1 MYLDKI
7 NRTICTGQNVPDKM
21 YRTKYTGQ
29 NIPDKIYQT
38 KYTGQNIPYQLQ
50 TSYTFACQKW
60 LPVVATGFMI
70 EENNSLVM
78 VSSAGWC
85 GVVRWCKVLHR
96 VV

>member
-1 MYLDKI
+1 MKNNVHNNVYQGIFFCYSQMDSKSQKNIIHYCCNLFEVESYVYC
-7 NRTICTGQNVPDKM
+7 TI
-21 YRTKYTGQ
+21 
-29 NIPDKIYQT
+29 
-38 KYTGQNIPYQLQ
+38 Q

-78 VSSAGWC
+78 LSSAGWC
-85 GVVRWCKVLHR
+85 RVVRCCEVLHR